1 LELGAKELTAP
12 VWKEQSGVMESG
24 LEQFVA
30 ASLELP
36 LESLEEASF
45 SALAELAGHLFPC
58 AG

>member
-36 LESLEEASF
+36 LEFLVEASF
-45 SALAELAGHLFPC
+45 LVFLVQAYRLDLF
-58 AG
+58 